1 MTRPTMVA
9 MRSREAAAP
18 SPLRV
23 GIALTIA
30 AFAAVAFVLA
40 LVVWED
46 PTIID
51 VMSYIAVPITFG
63 GVGAYLTIR
72 VPANPIGPLL
82 LVATLGFALL
92 VGGGALAWYGV
103 GTGQVTPVTTIAGML
118 ANLSFVPALVIVLVG
133 VPLVFPDGRLL
144 SPRWRWILWVTGIS
158 VVVTEAAAL
167 FGAPVLLQGQALPNP
182 WYIESAAGWLAI
194 ADAFTSFVAV
204 AILAAT
210 VASLVLRYR
219 RGDDVLRHQIRWLA
233 AAVSVAVVVWSV
245 SFFGPLVGRS
255 SAEGVGLLALNLIP
269 VAIGIA
275 VVRYRLFEID
285 RIISR
290 TISYGLVSAMLV
302 ATYVAIVLAL
312 QGPLGML
319 FGNQTVTIAASTLI
333 VAALFQPVRRRVQ
346 AVVDRRFDR
355 ARVDAERTAAAFSD
369 RLRDQVDIDLVVAD
383 LTSTAGAAVRPVRA
397 GLWLR
402 DPGSAGGA

>member
-1 MTRPTMVA
+1 
-9 MRSREAAAP
+9 MRSAEAPAAP
-18 SPLRV
+18 SRLRV
-23 GIALTIA
+23 AVALSVA
-30 AFAAVAFVLA
+30 AIAAVAFVVA

-46 PTIID
+46 RTLVD
-51 VMSYIAVPITFG
+51 VITYIGIPVAFG
-63 GVGAYLTIR
+63 GVGAFLTIR
-72 VPANPIGPLL
+72 VTTNPIGPLL
-82 LVATLGFALL
+82 LVATLGFAAL
-92 VGGGALAWYGV
+92 VGGGAVAWYGV
-103 GTGQVTPVTTIAGML
+103 GTGEITPATTIAGMF
-118 ANLSFVPALVIVLVG
+118 ANLAFIPALVIVLVG

-144 SPRWRWILWVTGIS
+144 SPRWRWVAWAAAIS
-158 VVVTEAAAL
+158 VAIAEARSL
-167 FGAPVLLQGQALPNP
+167 FGLPVLLEGAELPNP
-182 WYIESAAGWLAI
+182 FYIERAAGWLDV
-194 ADAFTSFVAV
+194 ADKATSVAAV
-204 AILAAT
+204 PIFAAT

-219 RGDDVLRHQIRWLA
+219 RGDEILRHQIRWLA
-233 AAVSVAVVVWSV
+233 AAVSVAVVAWTFSW
-245 SFFGPLVGRS
+245 FAPLVGRS
-255 SAEGVGLLALNLIP
+255 SGEVVGILALNMVP

-290 TISYGLVSAMLV
+290 TISYGLVSAMLLV
-302 ATYVAIVLAL
+302 TYVAIVLVL

-319 FGNQTVTIAASTLI
+319 FGNQTVTIAASTLV